1 MDIDKKEIT
10 QILMSFFQEE
20 MAWEIMQCNPEISED
35 IKLATIKEIFD
46 KYCTPKKRV
55 IGNPETRSW
64 GYDGVYNYNPDNE
77 KITSITIDGV
87 YAVVETVHTEPF
99 DERFRFVMKKTKQGW
114 RIDSKKMFLQWNQK
128 WRNAII

>member
-1 MDIDKKEIT
+1 MDIDKNEIT

-35 IKLATIKEIFD
+35 IKLATIIDIFD

-99 DERFRFVMKKTKQGW
+99 DERFRFVMKKAKQGW

-128 WRNAII
+128 CRNAII

>member
-55 IGNPETRSW
+55 IGNLETRSW
-64 GYDGVYNYNPDNE
+64 GYDGVYN
-77 KITSITIDGV
+77 
-87 YAVVETVHTEPF
+87 
-99 DERFRFVMKKTKQGW
+99 
-114 RIDSKKMFLQWNQK
+114 
-128 WRNAII
+128 